1 MANAFDPNIGA
12 STRWKKGGP
21 SPNPGGRPKSRTI
34 SEALRQKL
42 SSIKED
48 DPQHRTFA
56 EVLAENLVSLAC
68 AQERNSVA
76 AAAEIANRV
85 EGRVHER
92 IEFADLT
99 QQQLTTKSD
108 AELEHF
114 LEFGSWPEDVN
125 VSHPHGGKTKAN

>member
-1 MANAFDPNIGA
+1 MNNFNPDIGA

-68 AQERNSVA
+68 AKERNSVA